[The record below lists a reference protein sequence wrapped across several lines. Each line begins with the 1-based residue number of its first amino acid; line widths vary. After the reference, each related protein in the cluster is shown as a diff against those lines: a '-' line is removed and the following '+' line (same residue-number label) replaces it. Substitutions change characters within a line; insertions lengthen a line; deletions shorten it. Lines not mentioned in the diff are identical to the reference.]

1 MIERCNFMSKLS
13 LITAIYK
20 NEGNIIPFYENFNKE
35 IAPYLD
41 DYEIIMVNDYS
52 PDDSWSVMKELAQR
66 DKHVKIIKLSRNF
79 GAYEANYIGYTYA
92 TGDCVTV
99 KAVDLQEP
107 AELTVSMYQKW
118 KEGAKIVLAVRENRY
133 DSAFTKFSSNLY
145 YKIMQNLVSKAMP
158 SGGFDT
164 YLIDREVAN
173 LIVDME
179 ERNSPISLQLLWV
192 GYEPIMVP
200 YTRKK
205 REIGKSSWSFA
216 KKFKLFMDSII
227 SFSFVPVRFMS
238 MVGLITLIGTVAY
251 SIYLIISRLVGRTPY
266 QGYTTLTV
274 LILFFSGLVMFTL
287 GILGEY
293 IWRILENTRKRPVA
307 VIAETMNIEEKDG
320 K

>member
-1 MIERCNFMSKLS
+1 MGKLS
-13 LITAIYK
+13 LVTAIYK

-41 DYEIIMVNDYS
+41 DYEIIMVNDHS
-52 PDDSWSVMKELAQR
+52 PDNSWSVMKELAR
-66 DKHVKIIKLSRNF
+66 KDKHIKIVKLARNF

-92 TGDCVTV
+92 TGDCITV

-118 KEGAKIVLAVRENRY
+118 KEGAKIVLAVRENRC
-133 DSAFTKFSSNLY
+133 DSIFTKISSNLY
-145 YKIMQNLVSKAMP
+145 YKIMQKFICKAMP
-158 SGGFDT
+158 TGGFDT
-164 YLIDREVAN
+164 YLVDREIAD
-173 LIVDME
+173 LIVEME
-179 ERNSPISLQLLWV
+179 EHNSPISLQLLWI
-192 GYEPIMVP
+192 GYEPEIVR
-200 YTRKK
+200 YVRRK

-238 MVGLITLIGTVAY
+238 MTGLITLVCTILY
-251 SIYLIISRLVGRTPY
+251 SMYLIIARLIGRTQY
-266 QGYTTLTV
+266 QGYTTLAV

-293 IWRILENTRKRPVA
+293 IWRILENTRRRPVA
-307 VIAETMNIEEKDG
+307 VISETMNIGETDEE
-320 K
+320 